1 MISPPPGP
9 NNQHRHDLEIT
20 EGDRDL
26 LWRLMRVGGS
36 KAMPGD
42 MQAFLAGIE
51 MALGR
56 YRQSKAEDHRR
67 RSAREDLR
75 DLFMACGDHKNAPK
89 IRRKFPQLPVLARE
103 ELFRRAKVRH
113 PDLNGGADLTWEG
126 LCAWAQTCPDEELL
140 DKLPGL
146 IAAGRAQS
154 YGQLRDDGYNS
165 APHAEPIIMGE
176 LLRRKPVGEPVA
188 ARKSAHKGG
197 HPADKAVDDLVAELA
212 LLWLEATGKT
222 PSSSR
227 SKKPPFGQRVYLV
240 LEKVGAGSPQ
250 NALRRYWAAVKRE
263 RSRPSNLPVA

>member
-1 MISPPPGP
+1 MLPSCPT
-9 NNQHRHDLEIT
+9 NQHKHELEIT
-20 EGDRDL
+20 ESDRDL
-26 LWRLMRVGGS
+26 LWRLLRASGS
-36 KAMPGD
+36 KAMPGE
-42 MQAFLAGIE
+42 MEALVAGVKI
-51 MALGR
+51 ALER
-56 YRQSKAEDHRR
+56 YRKSKAEDHRR

-75 DLFMACGDHKNAPK
+75 DLFMACAKEKNAPK

-103 ELFRRAKVRH
+103 ELLRRARPRH
-113 PDLNGGADLTWEG
+113 PGLTGGADLRWER

-154 YGQLRDDGYNS
+154 YGQLRDNGYNS
-165 APHAEPIIMGE
+165 APRVEPIIMGE
-176 LLRRKPVGEPVA
+176 LLRLKPVVEPVA
-188 ARKSAHKGG
+188 GRKSAHKGG

-227 SKKPPFGQRVYLV
+227 SKKPPFGQMVYLV